1 MEKKIY
7 LRGTT
12 IIPKG
17 LVCNNCFHLLTG
29 LVAEQKENTIVSYYQ
44 PNDYIYL
51 TELFTTTTATSSYI
65 ALQNSSG
72 YWLTKTEILNQSNQY
87 LTLLSMQIQK
97 EKALNELLQI
107 NDPITKVSR
116 YLFYEFESKKLY
128 TIYITMTIE
137 LLCQWLAISHQNL
150 LSALRFLENKQII
163 SKKNKLINLINLSK
177 LKFYAFNN

>member
-17 LVCNNCFHLLTG
+17 LVCNNCFHLITG
-29 LVAEQKENTIVSYYQ
+29 LVAEQKENTIIYYYQ
-44 PNDYIYL
+44 PNEYIYL
-51 TELFTTTTATSSYI
+51 TDLFTNTTATSNYI
-65 ALQNSSG
+65 ALQNSTG

-87 LTLLSMQIQK
+87 LTLLSLQIQK

-107 NDPITKVSR
+107 NDPITKISR
-116 YLFYEFESKKLY
+116 YLYYEFESKKLY
-128 TIYITMTIE
+128 SIYITMTID

-150 LSALRFLENKQII
+150 LDALRFLENKQII

-177 LKFYAFNN
+177 LKFYAFCN